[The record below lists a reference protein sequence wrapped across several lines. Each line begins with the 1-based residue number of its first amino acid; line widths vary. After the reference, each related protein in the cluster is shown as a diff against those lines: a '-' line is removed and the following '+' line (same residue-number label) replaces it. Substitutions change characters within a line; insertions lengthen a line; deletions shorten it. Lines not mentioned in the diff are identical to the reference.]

1 MLRQIN
7 QIFTIKFISVLI
19 ISFPSAIVA
28 EYLNI
33 PLAWFLGPMLATS
46 IGALMGLKIIIPR
59 IVLSSILILL
69 GLYIGN
75 YIDKDLFSQIHQ
87 WAFTSLIMFAYII
100 LSIFIVSIYLQKFSK
115 YEKKTSIFSAAPGA
129 LGPLMILAE
138 DAKTDLS
145 QVATSHL
152 IRLIII
158 ITVFPFIVN
167 SFYDVDSVNIS
178 EEIITDQNLYHL
190 MILIASSV
198 ILILFFEKIKVPAA
212 LLTGTLVASG
222 LLQITEVASYQI
234 SPDIIDYCLLIL
246 GSSVGCRFADKT
258 FGEIGRNALH
268 SFVATFLLVILGVA
282 AAVIAGLII
291 DKNFF
296 TLLLSYCPGGIYE
309 VAVIAIFFDLDPE
322 FVSFHHIIRL
332 LMILLYAEIK
342 NKAEIRSLPRRSIKF
357 AMQICTEL
365 NYMCQKLK
373 SLI

>member
-1 MLRQIN
+1 MMQNNQAIPFN
-7 QIFTIKFISVLI
+7 KENFKQIFSIPFISVII
-19 ISFPSAIVA
+19 ISIPSAIIA
-28 EYLNI
+28 EYFHI
-33 PLAWFLGPMLATS
+33 PLAWFLGPMLITS
-46 IGALMGLKIIIPR
+46 LASLLGLKTKMPR
-59 IVLSSILILL
+59 LVLSSILIIL

-75 YIDKDLFSQIHQ
+75 YIDKDLFNQMQDWI
-87 WAFTSLIMFAYII
+87 WTSFIMLIYII
-100 LSIFIVSIYLQKFSK
+100 LSVLIVSKYLEKFSK

-167 SFYDVDSVNIS
+167 SFYNVDSVDIS
-178 EEIITDQNLYHL
+178 EAIITKQNLYHL
-190 MILIASSV
+190 MILIISS
-198 ILILFFEKIKVPAA
+198 IFLILFFEKIKIPAA

-222 LLQITEVASYQI
+222 LLQVTELASYQI

-246 GSSVGCRFADKT
+246 GSSVGCRFADKS

-268 SFVATFLLVILGVA
+268 SFVATFLLVILGITA
-282 AAVIAGLII
+282 AILAGLVI

-332 LMILLYAEIK
+332 LMILFIVPIIL
-342 NKAEIRSLPRRSIKF
+342 RF
-357 AMQICTEL
+357 
-365 NYMCQKLK
+365 LK
-373 SLI
+373 KT